1 MNMDSAVKITIDRGL
16 HIEKVNIQEKD
27 RQRIREFF
35 QAANFKY
42 TFLFQKHGRVHPNIP
57 SHIRDYR
64 EDENEF
70 LLARNTVEE
79 VKFVL
84 SGYLL
89 QFIDKEN
96 KAPKIEFDQVYH
108 KEEFDLRPYQE
119 TAVENAVQLKKAIL
133 VAGCGSGKTVMG
145 MEIIKRLS
153 TSTVIIVHTKD
164 LLEQWYSIIKKY
176 LGVEPAVFSGSQNKV
191 GQITLVMSQKLSNG
205 TFSPE
210 VYGQLVNPGLLIID
224 ECHIRHYQHAH
235 RFNCEYKIGL
245 TATPERA
252 DGTARFVNWA
262 FGKQII
268 AATHEELVANAYR
281 VEPNYKAIE
290 TSFFYPYL
298 DRSDYS
304 KMLKALVNDPVRN
317 SLILDNVE
325 AAVKEKRYCLVLTGV
340 KKHAELLAESLQSR
354 KLNAT
359 YLHSGITLPDRQAII
374 EKMRK
379 GELQVLVATSLA
391 DVGLD
396 IPILDAL
403 FITYPSKSSN
413 LNTQRAGR
421 IMRLHPDKNEKPIII
436 DFCDLKMSILKFQ
449 YRYRLKAFRKV
460 CSMS

>member
-1 MNMDSAVKITIDRGL
+1 MNMGLVKITIDRSL
-16 HIEKVNIQEKD
+16 HVEKANIEEKD

-35 QAANFKY
+35 QAPNFKY
-42 TFLFQKHGRVHPNIP
+42 TYLFQKNGRVHPNIP

-64 EDENEF
+64 EDETHF
-70 LLARNTVEE
+70 ILARNTIEE
-79 VKFVL
+79 IKFVL
-84 SGYLL
+84 HNYVLE
-89 QFIDKEN
+89 FIDNEN
-96 KAPKIEFDQVYH
+96 KAPKIEFNQIYH
-108 KEEFDLRPYQE
+108 KEDFDLRPYQE
-119 TAVENAVQLKKAIL
+119 TAIANALQLKKAIL
-133 VAGCGSGKTVMG
+133 VAGCGAGKTVMG

-176 LGVEPAVFSGSQNKV
+176 IGVEPAVFSGTQNKV

-205 TFSPE
+205 TFAPDTYAE
-210 VYGQLVNPGLLIID
+210 LVNPGLLIID

-252 DGTARFVNWA
+252 DGTAKFVNWA

-268 AATHEELVANAYR
+268 AATHDELVANSYR
-281 VEPNYKAIE
+281 IEPNYKSIE
-290 TSFFYPYL
+290 TSFSYPYL
-298 DRSDYS
+298 DRSDYN
-304 KMLKALVNDPVRN
+304 KMLRALVNDPDRN
-317 SLILDNVE
+317 SLIIDNVE
-325 AAVKEKRYCLVLTGV
+325 IAVNENRHCLVLTGV
-340 KKHAELLAESLQSR
+340 KRHAEALAEGLQSR
-354 KLNAT
+354 KIKAT
-359 YLHSGITLPDRQAII
+359 FLHSDITLANRQEII

-379 GELQVLVATSLA
+379 GDLQVLVATSLA

-421 IMRLHPDKNEKPIII
+421 IMRLHPEKNEKPIII
-436 DFCDLKMSILKFQ
+436 DFCDLKINILKFQ
-449 YRYRLKAFRKV
+449 YRYRYRAFNKI
-460 CSMS
+460 CNML